1 MTLPNPLTCGHGDRE
16 MYSFLHG
23 PIRIHVIVITC
34 HKFRILLYEIK
45 FNRIQGIYRY
55 ARNDFRGFHAV
66 TSSTESSGN
75 FVVPFF
81 PLDLHF
87 SWKQL
92 NSV

>member
-1 MTLPNPLTCGHGDRE
+1 

-34 HKFRILLYEIK
+34 HKFRILLYKIK
-45 FNRIQGIYRY
+45 LNRIQGIYRY

-81 PLDLHF
+81 SF
-87 SWKQL
+87 RFTF
-92 NSV
+92 